1 MHSFISYTLNLIVF
15 SFDYLSLKIISPQD
29 IDVLD
34 KVRVVTD
41 SRSFLLGIFFGFMLV
56 MAIYNLLLYFSL
68 KDKAYLLY
76 VGTVIFNILTTLATN
91 NISGQFFWPNRP
103 ELDEIIY
110 VTFAGLS
117 MFCSS
122 RFTSEF
128 LQLKEHHKLLDKLM
142 WGIAYLSL
150 LLTVLSLFLTIEQI
164 TPFGRWLVLLSF
176 PSYIFVGIVAFRKGF
191 RPAMFYLIAWIP
203 YVLGLIIRVLHGAGW
218 LPGNAFVMSSL
229 ELGGALE
236 IVLLSFALAD
246 RIKNL
251 QKENF
256 KIRTQLKTYISQV
269 LNLEQKIKSTNN
281 NDADS
286 PENKIEKLAEK
297 HQLTERETDILL
309 QISLGLNN
317 QQIADKLFISI
328 NTVKYHT
335 RNVYE
340 KLDVKKR
347 TEISSKILFDK

>member
-1 MHSFISYTLNLIVF
+1 MLSLISYTLNLMI
-15 SFDYLSLKIISPQD
+15 SSYNYLSLKMISQQD
-29 IDVLD
+29 IDALN
-34 KVRVVTD
+34 KVSDIID
-41 SRSFLLGIFFGFMLV
+41 SRSLLLGIFFGFMLV
-56 MAIYNLLLYFSL
+56 MAIYNLFLYFSL
-68 KDKAYLLY
+68 KDKAYIFY

-91 NISGQFFWPNRP
+91 NISGQYFWPNQP
-103 ELDEIIY
+103 DLDGIIY
-110 VTFAGLS
+110 VSFAGLS

-122 RFTSEF
+122 RFASEF
-128 LQLKEHHKLLDKLM
+128 LQLKEHHKLLDKFM
-142 WGIAYLSL
+142 WVIAYLSL
-150 LLTVLSLFLTIEQI
+150 LLTILSLFLTIEQI

-203 YVLGLIIRVLHGAGW
+203 YVLGLVTRVMHGAGW
-218 LPGNAFVMSSL
+218 LPGNALVMSSL

-251 QKENF
+251 QKENSQ
-256 KIRTQLKTYISQV
+256 IRTQLKAYISQV
-269 LNLEQKIKSTNN
+269 INLEQKIQITSNS
-281 NDADS
+281 DPDS

-297 HQLTERETDILL
+297 HHLTERETDILL

-317 QQIADKLFISI
+317 KQVADKLFISV
-328 NTVKYHT
+328 NTVKYHI
-335 RNVYE
+335 RNIYE

-347 TEISSKILFDK
+347 TEITSKILFDS